1 MCIQNK
7 ISFVNDYVK
16 NLAREKKFSKSVGI
30 TPMIKGC
37 RCKN

>member
-1 MCIQNK
+1 MYTQNK

-16 NLAREKKFSKSVGI
+16 NLARGRKFSKSVGI
-30 TPMIKGC
+30 TPMEKGC